1 MPPMPPGFGPFAG
14 LRVGHAHDAD
24 ARTGCTV
31 LLATRG
37 AVAAA
42 LVLGGAAGERELQTL
57 HPSHIVERID
67 ALLFAGGS
75 AFGLE
80 AAGGVMRWCAERE
93 IGFDT
98 GIARVPIVP
107 AAILFDLRLGAARRP
122 DAAMGYAAA
131 QAAAEVA
138 TTTGKSTSVA
148 EGNVGAGAGCTVGK
162 LFGLSHAMKSGIGCW
177 TEHLPAYHGSEPDTK
192 SSPDSNPDSNTD
204 SHRDSNTDSRRDF
217 INESQGPTVAALAA
231 VNAFG
236 DVLDPANGRIL
247 AGARTSDS
255 SRDFVNTAAAIR
267 RAAAPARF
275 GETRGSSVDIGRNIG
290 TPPDDS
296 RNSTNT
302 VLVAVATDAILT
314 RVQAGRVAQ
323 MAAAGMARTLSPAHT
338 TFDGD
343 IIFVLSVGQAR
354 ANLNA
359 LGIAAAE
366 AVAHAIVRGV
376 TQAHSAH
383 GVPGLAGSLP

>member
-1 MPPMPPGFGPFAG
+1 MPPGFGPLPG
-14 LRVGHAHDAD
+14 LRVGHAQDAD
-24 ARTGCTV
+24 TRTGCTV
-31 LLATRG
+31 FLASEG

-57 HPSHIVERID
+57 HPSHLVERID

-75 AFGLE
+75 AFGLD
-80 AAGGVMRWCAERE
+80 AAGGVMRWCAEHE

-131 QAAAEVA
+131 QAAAQA
-138 TTTGKSTSVA
+138 STTTGENTSVA

-162 LFGLSHAMKSGIGCW
+162 LFGLSRAMKSGIGCW
-177 TEHLPAYHGSEPDTK
+177 TEHLPAYQSSEPDTK
-192 SSPDSNPDSNTD
+192 SHPDSNTQ
-204 SHRDSNTDSRRDF
+204 
-217 INESQGPTVAALAA
+217 SQSATVAALAA

-236 DVLDPANGRIL
+236 DVLDPATGRIL
-247 AGARTSDS
+247 SGTRISPSANPRTSPSAKDV

-267 RAAAPARF
+267 NGAAPARF
-275 GETRGSSVDIGRNIG
+275 GHPSASSIDIA
-290 TPPDDS
+290 TPSDDS
-296 RNSTNT
+296 GSPSNT

-314 RVQAGRVAQ
+314 RAEAGRVAQ

-354 ANLNA
+354 ADLNA

-376 TQAHSAH
+376 TQSHSAH
-383 GVPGLAGSLP
+383 GVPGLAGSPP